1 MIRTIVIWLLC
12 VTVANAQYLVEQRQD
27 AKPTL
32 GQSIAIGAERAY
44 ADKCKE
50 CDELR
55 AKVAKLEA
63 ELAALKKPPV
73 AKSTCKIV
81 EEFLVDGYGNPSCPA
96 CEKWWNGPEPAE
108 LRASGWDVGKTP
120 VARPLAGQLY
130 PRWRVCVNDEPCVII
145 GYTKDFKGALQRY
158 LSGRKK

>member
-12 VTVANAQYLVEQRQD
+12 VTVANAQYLVEQPQD

-55 AKVAKLEA
+55 AKVKALEA
-63 ELAALKKPPV
+63 ELAALKKPAAPI

-81 EEFLVDGYGNPSCPA
+81 EEFLVDGYGNPSGPA
-96 CEKWWNGPEPAE
+96 CE
-108 LRASGWDVGKTP
+108 
-120 VARPLAGQLY
+120 
-130 PRWRVCVNDEPCVII
+130 
-145 GYTKDFKGALQRY
+145 
-158 LSGRKK
+158 